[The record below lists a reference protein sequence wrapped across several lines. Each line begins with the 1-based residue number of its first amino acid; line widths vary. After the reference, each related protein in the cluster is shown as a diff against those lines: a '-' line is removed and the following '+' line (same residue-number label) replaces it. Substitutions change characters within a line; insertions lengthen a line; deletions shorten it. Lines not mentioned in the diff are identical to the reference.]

1 MKKPSKEFR
10 IDWAD
15 NAVSNKQP
23 PQPAGPL
30 REYRIKFEKVP
41 GGKKAVPDPDKP
53 GVRSKLGGEPDW
65 VQQPEVPKCSD
76 CKQRFATLVECNVH
90 RMAEIREKFNSRR
103 GSSGRIEQTLRRM
116 LGIDLKMKQY
126 AEGSRFV
133 REVVDKAGMATFNKV
148 WTSPETL
155 PTREEFANPQLWL
168 DRVANHS

>member
-76 CKQRFATLVECNVH
+76 CKQQMTFVGQIDSIEH
-90 RMAEIREKFNSRR
+90 DEKHNPHAI
-103 GSSGRIEQTLRRM
+103 GCLSG
-116 LGIDLKMKQY
+116 KQQY
-126 AEGSRFV
+126 MFG
-133 REVVDKAGMATFNKV
+133 DAGMIYVFMCFSCLTTKSV
-148 WTSPETL
+148 V
-155 PTREEFANPQLWL
+155 QC
-168 DRVANHS
+168 